1 MTDKRITL
9 QPGPVFYEVFL
20 GALMIYGT
28 NLKEWAALHGYE
40 ANNAKMAAV
49 GAWNGPK
56 AKELRQKMIDRVGED
71 TFRHLYQQRM
81 AQEERGAA

>member
-1 MTDKRITL
+1 MTENTITL

-20 GALMIYGT
+20 GALRIFGT
-28 NLKEWAALHGYE
+28 NLKDWSALHGVE
-40 ANNAKMAAV
+40 PNNAKMAAV

-56 AKELRQKMIDRVGED
+56 ARILRQKMIDRVGED